1 MEAVYSEDPINRGFY
16 NQMFGLDEKVF
27 REGIQTMLK
36 YYDTLLKE
44 VDGVKY
50 LPKGTILY
58 HGSLEY
64 PFYGDSRKVKN
75 ITYLG
80 LDMDIAMWYIYEL
93 IMNQQYTL
101 KSFKRFGFLYSFK
114 LVEDLPITHIIDKL
128 HINPKEQKKCK
139 KVRSTCLHPQVSYR
153 GSDFNYVVG
162 SKLHTELTLNYNSY
176 KDNLEITRVY
186 IVDGL
191 NLHKNHGDIDYN
203 VRNAILQEH
212 REGTDYEL
220 PISNQE
226 YSEMF
231 LEDIFYCEYGCG
243 FSGNYQVVL
252 DHEKKCELKGTEKKE
267 LEPEPEPAQP
277 DATHK
282 HKRKRKS
289 NKRRGRGNTGRY
301 KKSKR
306 KYKSKRK
313 KKR

>member
-1 MEAVYSEDPINRGFY
+1 MEAVYSDDPMKRGLY
-16 NQMFGLDEKVF
+16 NQLMGLDEKVF
-27 REGIQTMLK
+27 REGIQKMLK
-36 YYDTLLKE
+36 YYDKLLKE

-58 HGSLEY
+58 HGSLDY
-64 PFYGDSRKVKN
+64 PFYADSRKVKN

-93 IMNQQYTL
+93 IMNQQYKL
-101 KSFKRFGFLYSFK
+101 KSFKRYGFLYVFK
-114 LVEDLPITHIIDKL
+114 LVEDLPITHVIDKL
-128 HINPKEQKKCK
+128 YINPKEQKKCK

-153 GSDFNYVVG
+153 GPDFNHVVG
-162 SKLHTELTLNYNSY
+162 SKLHGELTLNYNSY
-176 KDNLEITRVY
+176 TDNLEIIRVY

-191 NLHKNHGDIDYN
+191 SLHKDHGDIDYN
-203 VRNAILQEH
+203 IRNAILQEY

-226 YSEMF
+226 YREMF
-231 LEDIFYCEYGCG
+231 LGDVFYCEYGCG

-267 LEPEPEPAQP
+267 LEPEPEPESYE
-277 DATHK
+277 THK

-301 KKSKR
+301 QKSKR